1 MKHTWKRL
9 LAVLLAVS
17 VLLTLALPGFAVN
30 DEDKPEVTWE
40 KIETTQRRS
49 HVGTGVDLTRE
60 PAHADDEI
68 VRVSIILDEASTLDK
83 GFSTRN
89 IADNPSAMSYR
100 AQLKAQQDT
109 MAQRISDEIL
119 GGDKLDVVWNIT
131 LAANI
136 ISARVPYGK
145 LDAIRALD
153 GVKSV
158 VLEAQYEADTTK
170 DEGDQ
175 PNMYRSTTQTGS
187 DKVWAR
193 GITGAGSRVAVI
205 DTGVEHNHISFSG
218 AGLEYSLKLNA
229 EEKGMSYDEYIA
241 SLNLLTAAEVAQK
254 KDELNVNFTI
264 DPDTT
269 YRSTKV
275 PFAFNYVDLDYEVT
289 HRTDSQGNHGSHVAG
304 IDAANKYVP
313 DGDSFKEGVSG
324 RNMVRG
330 QSYDAQIINMK
341 VFGKNGGAFDSDY
354 MVAIEDAIIL
364 NADSINLSLGSAS
377 PGMATSPE
385 YQSILD
391 SLTQSDSVVCISMG
405 NSYSWSQYSGTNPI
419 YADDVN
425 YYTGGSPGSFANAF
439 TVASV
444 GGANYNANGR
454 YSMSSFSS
462 WGVPSDLSLKPEIA
476 APGGS
481 ILSVNGNNTTGYTSM
496 SGTSMASPQ
505 VAGITGLV
513 AQYIRESGLAE
524 KTGLSPRQLAQSLI
538 MSTAVPI
545 HMTNNGYIYY
555 PILQQGA
562 GMARTDKATT
572 SKTYIL
578 VDPESLPATAP
589 LSAKSNVADG
599 KVKVELGDDVNY
611 NGAYSFAYTI
621 NNLTDKPVT
630 YELDADFFTQN
641 ITGSGLNIKRAAT
654 IVMLDDLTTWTVNGK
669 PLSASDLGLPD
680 LTGDNAANAADAQ
693 AILDLDA
700 GNIEA
705 LAANADKADIDGDG
719 DVDSYDAYLYL
730 QKIKESAEN
739 RVIVPAN
746 GSVKIGVS
754 FNLKDSIDKYNHN
767 GNYVEGYVI
776 SKEITDDGSEGVDHT
791 IPVLGYYG
799 SWTDPSMFNK
809 GSYLEYK
816 FGGETRTPYLTRAM
830 AASDLKQLQTFLLRY
845 AGQEFGYPIGG
856 NPVIEEDYYDEN
868 RNAIATAFGDEI
880 NTFHYSALRNSGAT
894 RFSVW
899 VDGQSEPLDEIIT
912 GPVFGAYYNVNQGVW
927 GNTNAKP
934 DLNYFVPDSVPNNTK
949 LTLSFEL
956 APEYYIDAEGNVN
969 WDALHD
975 GARKTLP
982 ITVDNEEPEIKA
994 ISIATNDVDGTRSL
1008 YLTAT
1013 DNQYIAAI
1021 FIYDEAGN
1029 ELLAKG
1035 SDPSAKPGDPYTLSC
1050 PIDNAGTKYRV
1061 EVYDYAMNVGTYRI
1075 NLNKFELIDPQ
1086 VSITLDK
1093 DDFEIIGKNS
1103 QQINAIVEPWGVDDA
1118 VTWSSSNPEVATV
1131 NGRGMVTGV
1140 EAGTT
1145 VITATSVKYGVSASV
1160 TVTVRFIDKTL
1171 NAVVCDENGAAYV
1184 IEFDSRTLP
1193 TYRTLHE
1200 EPLSDWVYETAVD
1213 RDGTVFVSTYDGSSQ
1228 SPLYKLNLETF
1239 ELERISTGTSRV
1251 YFSDIDT
1258 VGDTLYNQGWLVGV
1272 YNNNFMTISKTTGAR
1287 VNNIALN
1294 SYTGG
1299 SAMVGITFFKT
1310 VEDADHFL
1318 IQCANGTVFELA
1330 VKLDNGS
1337 AVVDSMTQV
1346 FDFGAVSDYN
1356 SWQDL
1361 YYDGVNLF
1369 WSRIDYGLSR
1379 VDIIM
1384 AENYGDAEKETKIVK
1399 LGSFAVDVWPVG
1411 GLFELSKVPGYT
1423 PPADPEPTDPGS
1435 TNALSADA
1443 PEGIGSGTSV
1453 NITADDINTNG
1464 KFTITI
1470 PETAELIS
1478 VDTSAHKSVRTYD
1491 GTVTLS
1497 YAFDEAIAKDEIIAT
1512 LTFTGESEGDV
1523 TVATNERN
1531 NDHPDEE
1538 PMVIHLTPVATED
1551 PVFGQPVWS
1560 WAEDNSMAVAT
1571 FTTRDGQTVEKETA
1585 DISIERTEPTHTE
1598 PGKIVYTAT
1607 VEFQGETYTDTKTDI
1622 LPALGH
1628 TFGEPE
1634 WTWAEDLSM
1643 ATATF
1648 TCADDE
1654 ASQTVNA
1661 TLTKEEFAAS
1671 CTGAGQTKIIATA
1684 TFEDKTYTDSRII
1697 TMDALGHDWDE
1708 GAITTE
1714 PDCTNAGVKTFTCAR
1729 CGETRTEAVSATGHT
1744 PEDVAAV
1751 APTCTEAGTTAG
1763 KKCSVCGAII
1773 EGVEFVKPTGHT
1785 AETVPGK
1792 AATCTETGLTD
1803 GAKCSVCGEILIA
1816 QTETPKAAHTP
1827 TEIPAIAATCTTP
1840 GKTAGIKCA
1849 VCGEIL
1855 SAPTETAKAPHTAV
1869 AIPAVAA
1876 TCTEAG
1882 LTAGSMCAVCGEI
1895 LAKPE
1900 AVPALGHA
1908 WDDGKTI
1915 APATCTGEGVKLF
1928 TCRQC
1933 GETRTEAI
1941 SATGHKPTDVAA
1953 IEATCTASGK
1963 TAGKICSICG
1973 AIIEGIEDIPAKG
1986 HTVVIDEAIAPT
1998 LTSEGKTA
2006 GAHCSVCGEILVAQE
2021 TIAKLDATELNAI
2034 LAGAEAI
2041 DTDKFTDESVEALN
2055 KAIEAA
2061 KAALTEPTTQE
2072 ILDKAAE
2079 DLSNAV
2085 KALTEKPEPTP
2096 VPTPTPTPTP
2106 TPAPFRFD
2114 DVQDEGAYFFDP
2126 VYWAYENGI
2135 TAGTTETTFGPNESC
2150 TRGQVVTFLWRAA
2163 KQPEPKT
2170 SDNPFTDVKE
2180 GDYFYKAVLWA
2191 VEKGITKGTSDTEFS
2206 PADTCTRGQ
2215 IVTFLYRNAGE
2226 PDVKATESEFS
2237 DVKTDDYF
2245 FAPIAWAVENQ
2256 ITQGIGDGKF
2266 GPNDTCTRA
2275 QVVTFLYRD
2284 LAE

>member
-1 MKHTWKRL
+1 M
-9 LAVLLAVS
+9 
-17 VLLTLALPGFAVN
+17 
-30 DEDKPEVTWE
+30 
-40 KIETTQRRS
+40 
-49 HVGTGVDLTRE
+49 
-60 PAHADDEI
+60 
-68 VRVSIILDEASTLDK
+68 
-83 GFSTRN
+83 
-89 IADNPSAMSYR
+89 
-100 AQLKAQQDT
+100 
-109 MAQRISDEIL
+109 
-119 GGDKLDVVWNIT
+119 
-131 LAANI
+131 
-136 ISARVPYGK
+136 
-145 LDAIRALD
+145 
-153 GVKSV
+153 
-158 VLEAQYEADTTK
+158 
-170 DEGDQ
+170 
-175 PNMYRSTTQTGS
+175 
-187 DKVWAR
+187 
-193 GITGAGSRVAVI
+193 
-205 DTGVEHNHISFSG
+205 
-218 AGLEYSLKLNA
+218 
-229 EEKGMSYDEYIA
+229 
-241 SLNLLTAAEVAQK
+241 
-254 KDELNVNFTI
+254 
-264 DPDTT
+264 
-269 YRSTKV
+269 
-275 PFAFNYVDLDYEVT
+275 
-289 HRTDSQGNHGSHVAG
+289 
-304 IDAANKYVP
+304 
-313 DGDSFKEGVSG
+313 
-324 RNMVRG
+324 
-330 QSYDAQIINMK
+330 
-341 VFGKNGGAFDSDY
+341 
-354 MVAIEDAIIL
+354 
-364 NADSINLSLGSAS
+364 
-377 PGMATSPE
+377 
-385 YQSILD
+385 
-391 SLTQSDSVVCISMG
+391 
-405 NSYSWSQYSGTNPI
+405 
-419 YADDVN
+419 
-425 YYTGGSPGSFANAF
+425 
-439 TVASV
+439 
-444 GGANYNANGR
+444 
-454 YSMSSFSS
+454 
-462 WGVPSDLSLKPEIA
+462 
-476 APGGS
+476 
-481 ILSVNGNNTTGYTSM
+481 
-496 SGTSMASPQ
+496 
-505 VAGITGLV
+505 
-513 AQYIRESGLAE
+513 
-524 KTGLSPRQLAQSLI
+524 
-538 MSTAVPI
+538 
-545 HMTNNGYIYY
+545 
-555 PILQQGA
+555 
-562 GMARTDKATT
+562 
-572 SKTYIL
+572 
-578 VDPESLPATAP
+578 
-589 LSAKSNVADG
+589 
-599 KVKVELGDDVNY
+599 
-611 NGAYSFAYTI
+611 
-621 NNLTDKPVT
+621 
-630 YELDADFFTQN
+630 
-641 ITGSGLNIKRAAT
+641 
-654 IVMLDDLTTWTVNGK
+654 
-669 PLSASDLGLPD
+669 
-680 LTGDNAANAADAQ
+680 
-693 AILDLDA
+693 
-700 GNIEA
+700 
-705 LAANADKADIDGDG
+705 
-719 DVDSYDAYLYL
+719 
-730 QKIKESAEN
+730 
-739 RVIVPAN
+739 
-746 GSVKIGVS
+746 
-754 FNLKDSIDKYNHN
+754 
-767 GNYVEGYVI
+767 
-776 SKEITDDGSEGVDHT
+776 
-791 IPVLGYYG
+791 
-799 SWTDPSMFNK
+799 
-809 GSYLEYK
+809 
-816 FGGETRTPYLTRAM
+816 
-830 AASDLKQLQTFLLRY
+830 
-845 AGQEFGYPIGG
+845 
-856 NPVIEEDYYDEN
+856 
-868 RNAIATAFGDEI
+868 
-880 NTFHYSALRNSGAT
+880 
-894 RFSVW
+894 
-899 VDGQSEPLDEIIT
+899 
-912 GPVFGAYYNVNQGVW
+912 
-927 GNTNAKP
+927 
-934 DLNYFVPDSVPNNTK
+934 
-949 LTLSFEL
+949 
-956 APEYYIDAEGNVN
+956 
-969 WDALHD
+969 
-975 GARKTLP
+975 
-982 ITVDNEEPEIKA
+982 
-994 ISIATNDVDGTRSL
+994 
-1008 YLTAT
+1008 
-1013 DNQYIAAI
+1013 
-1021 FIYDEAGN
+1021 
-1029 ELLAKG
+1029 
-1035 SDPSAKPGDPYTLSC
+1035 
-1050 PIDNAGTKYRV
+1050 
-1061 EVYDYAMNVGTYRI
+1061 
-1075 NLNKFELIDPQ
+1075 
-1086 VSITLDK
+1086 
-1093 DDFEIIGKNS
+1093 
-1103 QQINAIVEPWGVDDA
+1103 
-1118 VTWSSSNPEVATV
+1118 
-1131 NGRGMVTGV
+1131 
-1140 EAGTT
+1140 
-1145 VITATSVKYGVSASV
+1145 
-1160 TVTVRFIDKTL
+1160 
-1171 NAVVCDENGAAYV
+1171 
-1184 IEFDSRTLP
+1184 
-1193 TYRTLHE
+1193 
-1200 EPLSDWVYETAVD
+1200 
-1213 RDGTVFVSTYDGSSQ
+1213 
-1228 SPLYKLNLETF
+1228 ETF

-1423 PPADPEPTDPGS
+1423 PPADPDPTDPGS

-1453 NITADDINTNG
+1453 NITADDVNTNG

-1478 VDTSAHKSVRTYD
+1478 VDTSAHKSVKTSD

-1531 NDHPDEE
+1531 NDHPEEE

-1628 TFGEPE
+1628 
-1634 WTWAEDLSM
+1634 
-1643 ATATF
+1643 
-1648 TCADDE
+1648 
-1654 ASQTVNA
+1654 
-1661 TLTKEEFAAS
+1661 
-1671 CTGAGQTKIIATA
+1671 
-1684 TFEDKTYTDSRII
+1684 
-1697 TMDALGHDWDE
+1697 DWDE

-1785 AETVPGK
+1785 AETVPGT

-1963 TAGKICSICG
+1963 TAGKICSVCG

-1986 HTVVIDEAIAPT
+1986 HTVVIDEAVAPT
-1998 LTSEGKTA
+1998 LTAEGKTA

-2191 VEKGITKGTSDTEFS
+2191 VENGITKGTSDTEFS

-2215 IVTFLYRNAGE
+2215 IVTFLYRYEGE
-2226 PDVKATESEFS
+2226 PKVDATESAFS
-2237 DVKTDDYF
+2237 DVKTTDYF
-2245 FAPIAWAVENQ
+2245 FAPIAWAVENG

-2266 GPNDTCTRA
+2266 GPSDTCTRA

-2284 LAE
+2284 IAE